1 MFSKQKLTKV
11 NNNQTILKKNYH
23 LITIGYWDSFPL
35 TAKWYH
41 RTLKCKQQQ
50 NVVYPKSPTVQQST
64 ANIVVHELEGSW
76 KIGKIT
82 EKCSC
87 KLIEEMTI
95 LHRSE
100 MQFNL
105 LLTFVFSFC
114 LGICKCR
121 YWYDKYLEF
130 RHLQKKAFVVSMHK
144 NDIFMCNIQVVK

>member
-1 MFSKQKLTKV
+1 MNAPYSQYTR
-11 NNNQTILKKNYH
+11 NEMKKNRPKSQKVPKNEVTPDTHTQPDCSPAPTYGEM
-23 LITIGYWDSFPL
+23 IPSSNCYSS
-35 TAKWYH
+35 
-41 RTLKCKQQQ
+41 Q

-87 KLIEEMTI
+87 NLIEEMTI

-114 LGICKCR
+114 LGIYKYKYR
-121 YWYDKYLEF
+121 YDKYFL
-130 RHLQKKAFVVSMHK
+130 R
-144 NDIFMCNIQVVK
+144 